1 MAATQKLIE
10 RVKTGIPGLDGI
22 LHGGFI
28 RGTNIVIS
36 GGVGTGKSIFSMQ
49 FLVAGAE
56 KYNEAGVLVTLEEKP
71 SELRREAAQFGWNLE
86 QLESESNRKLIIID
100 AASSK
105 AGLPSSEE
113 WALRRGFDL
122 NTLAQEI
129 YKATKSINAQRIAVD
144 SLSGLGLRIESSSE
158 VRGSIFKLSA
168 LLRELGVT
176 SIMTSEIL
184 SQSVGLS
191 RYGVEEFVA
200 QGLIVLSLEED
211 HGELRRSMVIRK
223 MRATAHSLKR
233 FPFEISSKGIVVM
246 PSGEL

>member
-1 MAATQKLIE
+1 MATKNKLIE

-28 RGTNIVIS
+28 RGMNIVLS
-36 GGVGTGKSIFSMQ
+36 GGVGTGKSIFSTQ
-49 FLVAGAE
+49 FLYAGAE
-56 KYNEAGVLVTLEEKP
+56 KYNETGVLVTLEEKP
-71 SELRREAAQFGWNLE
+71 SELRREAAQFGWDLE
-86 QLESESNRKLIIID
+86 RLEAEKKFIIID

-129 YKATKSINAQRIAVD
+129 YRATKAINAQRIAVD
-144 SLSGLGLRIESSSE
+144 SLSGLGLRIESSAE

-184 SQSVGLS
+184 SESAGLS

-200 QGLIVLSLEED
+200 QGLIILSLEED
-211 HGELRRSMVIRK
+211 QGGELRRSMIIRK

>member
-1 MAATQKLIE
+1 MATTQRLIE

-49 FLVAGAE
+49 FLNAGAE
-56 KYNEAGVLVTLEEKP
+56 KYNETGILVTLEERP
-71 SELRREAAQFGWNLE
+71 SELRREAAQFGWDLE
-86 QLESESNRKLIIID
+86 QLEVEKKLIMID

-129 YKATKSINAQRIAVD
+129 YKATKTINAQRIAVD
-144 SLSGLGLRIESSSE
+144 SLSGLGLRIESAAE

-184 SQSVGLS
+184 SKSAGLS
-191 RYGVEEFVA
+191 RYGVEEFIA
-200 QGLIVLSLEED
+200 QGLIILSLEE
-211 HGELRRSMVIRK
+211 EQAEMRRSLVIRK

-246 PSGEL
+246 PSGEI